1 MMINLD
7 KHICKA
13 KRKDNRRWVKGY
25 YVALRDTTYCF
36 KEDYD
41 THPDNTKHYI
51 VVDKMTDWGLPNEHY
66 WVEVDPETVCQCTGL
81 SDKNG
86 TIIFENDCIGHKL
99 NVVEYFDGSFC
110 VNGDTPLCYMNKYYQ
125 VVGNKFDYGV
135 LNNG

>member
-1 MMINLD
+1 MD

-13 KRKDNRRWVKGY
+13 KDIKTGEWVYGY
-25 YVALRDTTYCF
+25 YVAL
-36 KEDYD
+36 
-41 THPDNTKHYI
+41 PDEYSHGKDI
-51 VVDKMTDWGLPNEHY
+51 VHAIFTLECEHVCMGECKDIG
-66 WVEVDPETVCQCTGL
+66 WHEVDPETVCQCTDL

-110 VNGDTPLCYMNKYYQ
+110 VNGDIPLCYMNKYYQ

>member
-1 MMINLD
+1 MD
-7 KHICKA
+7 RHICRA
-13 KRKDNRRWVKGY
+13 KDINTGEWVYGY
-25 YVALRDTTYCF
+25 YVALPDEY
-36 KEDYD
+36 
-41 THPDNTKHYI
+41 THGQDMVHAIFT
-51 VVDKMTDWGLPNEHY
+51 LECEHVCMDEY
-66 WVEVDPETVCQCTGL
+66 KDIGWHEVDPETVCQCTGL

>member
-1 MMINLD
+1 MD
-7 KHICKA
+7 RHICRA
-13 KRKDNRRWVKGY
+13 KDINTGEWVYGYYFERKDIMGNIIESVIIEDAYEQIYGGRRLLESMFNKE
-25 YVALRDTTYCF
+25 CF
-36 KEDYD
+36 R
-41 THPDNTKHYI
+41 
-51 VVDKMTDWGLPNEHY
+51 
-66 WVEVDPETVCQCTGL
+66 VDPETVCQCIGL

>member
-1 MMINLD
+1 MD
-7 KHICKA
+7 RHICKA
-13 KRKDNRRWVKGY
+13 KDIKTGEWVYGYYFERKDIMGNIIESVIIEDAYEQIYGGRRLLESMFNKE
-25 YVALRDTTYCF
+25 CF
-36 KEDYD
+36 R
-41 THPDNTKHYI
+41 
-51 VVDKMTDWGLPNEHY
+51 
-66 WVEVDPETVCQCTGL
+66 VDPETVCQCIGL

>member
-1 MMINLD
+1 MD

-13 KRKDNRRWVKGY
+13 KDIKTGEWVYGY
-25 YVALRDTTYCF
+25 YVAL
-36 KEDYD
+36 
-41 THPDNTKHYI
+41 PDEYSHGKDI
-51 VVDKMTDWGLPNEHY
+51 VHAIFTLECEHVCMGECKDIG
-66 WVEVDPETVCQCTGL
+66 WHEVDPETVCQCTGL